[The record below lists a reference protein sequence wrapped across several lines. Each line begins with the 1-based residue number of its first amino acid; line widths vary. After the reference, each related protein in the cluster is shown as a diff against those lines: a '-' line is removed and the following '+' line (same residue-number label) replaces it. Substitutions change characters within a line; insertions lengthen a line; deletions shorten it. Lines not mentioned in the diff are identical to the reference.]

1 MQGLML
7 HTGANDITIDEL
19 ANLTCPINT
28 ETYFPI
34 AHISLVEQ
42 VTDALKTI
50 GYAITEQA
58 YGVCKE
64 RFFGLIS
71 VKSDHNDRDTVI
83 GLRNSHD
90 QKFPIGL
97 ASGNRVFVCDNLS
110 FNGEIV
116 IKRRHTRFAQRDLP
130 LLISNAVGRLEAFEM
145 AQDAR
150 IGTYKQT
157 EITDRQV
164 DLALMAMLRNQVFV
178 GSALPKVLN
187 EFEHPS
193 HPEFQKDGNT
203 LWRLYNASTELMK
216 NNLWNLP
223 KRSIALHAILDSF
236 CTAPIELD
244 KNLWNIEA

>member
-7 HTGANDITIDEL
+7 HTGAHDITIDQL
-19 ANLTCPINT
+19 AMLPTPTNT
-28 ETYFPI
+28 ETYYPLP
-34 AHISLVEQ
+34 HINLVEQ
-42 VTDALKTI
+42 VTNNLQAL
-50 GYAITEQA
+50 GYSLTTQA
-58 YGVCKE
+58 FGIFGE
-64 RFFGLIS
+64 RFFGLIG
-71 VKSDHNDRDTVI
+71 VKSDFNDRETII

-97 ASGNRVFVCDNLS
+97 SSGNHVFVCDNLS
-110 FNGEIV
+110 FSGEVV
-116 IKRRHTRFAQRDLP
+116 IKRRHTRFAERDLP

-150 IGTYKQT
+150 IGTYKST
-157 EITDRQV
+157 EINDRQV

-193 HPEFQKDGNT
+193 HPEFAKDGNT
-203 LWRLYNASTELMK
+203 LWRLYNACT
-216 NNLWNLP
+216 NFFRQNLWNLP
-223 KRSIALHAILDSF
+223 KRSIALHTILDSF

-244 KNLWNIEA
+244 KKL